1 MHQLFFP
8 FRYLAW
14 HYSSAFREIVA
25 LWLNFAWFVTH
36 FFSMPVHVRTLFAPW
51 KRMNGAY
58 ERKGLEYLA
67 ETFVFNTISRVLGA
81 CVRLVLLV
89 AGTLTLCLLS
99 FLFWVALTVWIF
111 LPFISLTCVL
121 IGIILITL

>member
-1 MHQLFFP
+1 M
-8 FRYLAW
+8 
-14 HYSSAFREIVA
+14 S
-25 LWLNFAWFVTH
+25 
-36 FFSMPVHVRTLFAPW
+36 VHVRTFFAPW

-81 CVRLVLLV
+81 CVRLTLLV
-89 AGTLTLCLLS
+89 GGVVTLCLLS
-99 FLFWVALTVWIF
+99 LLLWIALAVWVL
-111 LPFISLTCVL
+111 LPFISLACIF